1 MDNTE
6 LTQARENRIRLGVL
20 RAGESPF
27 RSGNRTGAHGN
38 KSPLGMRI
46 ERERPDSKSV
56 RHVELRSTTAMSRAR
71 VVA

>member
-1 MDNTE
+1 MT
-6 LTQARENRIRLGVL
+6 ARENRIRLGFL

-27 RSGNRTGAHGN
+27 RSGNPTRAHGN

-46 ERERPDSKSV
+46 ERERPEPKGA
-56 RHVELRSTTAMSRAR
+56 RRVELRSITAMSRAR